1 VKVYQVDAFTD
12 QPFLGNPAG
21 VVPDAAGLPE
31 DLMQAIA
38 REMNCSETA
47 FVGAGGEAADLRIRY
62 FTPETEVDLC
72 GHATIASLHLLR
84 ELGRLEADCRLR
96 VRTRAGTIEA
106 GLRAGQPYMVQN
118 PLQVRPCPEDPGPL
132 LGLGPADRDG
142 DAVLAYTGLWHVLVP
157 VRHADVL
164 ARLEPD
170 LARLAHHNRAL
181 GAVTTHVFAI
191 EGAPAG
197 VDVCARDFAPAVGV
211 AEDPQTGTA
220 SGAMGAWLVATGRL
234 PGPAMLALQG
244 TERPGRVAVR
254 VEGSRVEVGG
264 TAVTV
269 LEGRLRV
276 RVTSAGPGS
285 CSC

>member
-12 QPFLGNPAG
+12 RPFLGNPAG
-21 VVPDAAGLPE
+21 VVPEADGLPE
-31 DLMQAIA
+31 GLMQRIA

-47 FVGAGGEAADLRIRY
+47 FIGGDLGIRY

-72 GHATIASLHLLR
+72 GHATIASLHLLC
-84 ELGRLEADCRLR
+84 ELGRLAADSEVRI
-96 VRTRAGTIEA
+96 RTRAGTLAA
-106 GLRAGQPYMVQN
+106 GLRGGRPYMVQN

-132 LGLGPADRDG
+132 LGLSDRDRDG

-164 ARLEPD
+164 AGLEPD
-170 LARLAHHNRAL
+170 LARLARHNRAL
-181 GAVTTHVFAI
+181 GAATTHIFATA
-191 EGAPAG
+191 GAPAG

-234 PGPAMLALQG
+234 SGPALVALQG
-244 TERPGRVAVR
+244 KARPGRVEVR
-254 VEGSRVEVGG
+254 IDGGRVEVGG
-264 TAVTV
+264 AAVTV
-269 LEGRLRV
+269 LDATLRQN
-276 RVTSAGPGS
+276 A
-285 CSC
+285 